1 MSSPLMRPQSAP
13 LRFIATRLRVPDL
26 PHVVRQPGT
35 GEAFRLT
42 VQYHDARHPDQV
54 ATLSKSHASPT
65 AATVALQVVYRRASV
80 DPLTL
85 EYEIEPERYQRLGA
99 TLRRINFDA
108 LDDPPDVPYYGA
120 DLWLVER
127 AAGSFH
133 HDVIIPPA
141 HAVGV
146 YADIVALIQT
156 TLREAIRAINP

>member
-1 MSSPLMRPQSAP
+1 MRPQSAP

-26 PHVVRQPGT
+26 PQVVREPGT
-35 GEAFRLT
+35 GEAFRIT

-65 AATVALQVVYRRASV
+65 VSMVALQVVYRRAS
-80 DPLTL
+80 DNPLTL
-85 EYEIEPERYQRLGA
+85 QYEIEVERYQRLGA
-99 TLRRINFDA
+99 ALRRINFDA
-108 LDDPPDVPYYGA
+108 LDDPPDVPYFGA

-133 HDVIIPPA
+133 HDVILPPA
-141 HAVGV
+141 QAAGV
-146 YADIVALIQT
+146 YADIVALIHS